1 MLPQGSASANG
12 GVGSQVDNSVDA
24 TAKICQPMPGPH
36 EKAPFRAHVDT
47 PDVCNHV
54 AQALLASLGVPPSQR
69 RRDLVI
75 VCVGTDRSTGDA
87 LGPLVGSRLADRR
100 VIQER
105 TRVMGTLENP
115 VHAGNLSE
123 VIETLGQEQS
133 CRILAVDACL
143 GKLESVG
150 YITVAEGPL
159 RPGTGVNKDLPLVG
173 YAHVTGIVNV
183 GGFME
188 YLVLQNT
195 RLSLVIRMADAIA
208 GGIINYIRGASEQT

>member
-1 MLPQGSASANG
+1 M
-12 GVGSQVDNSVDA
+12 DA
-24 TAKICQPMPGPH
+24 TANICQPMLGPQ

-47 PDVCNHV
+47 PDVSSYV
-54 AQALLASLGVPPSQR
+54 AQALVASLGTPPSPLR
-69 RRDLVI
+69 PDLII

-100 VIQER
+100 IIQEC
-105 TRVMGTLENP
+105 TQVIGTLENP

-123 VIETLGQEQS
+123 VIEGIGQEQP

-159 RPGTGVNKDLPLVG
+159 RPGTGVNKDLPVVG
-173 YAHVTGIVNV
+173 NAHVTGIVNV

-195 RLSLVIRMADAIA
+195 RLALVMRMADAIA
-208 GGIINYIRGASEQT
+208 GGIINYIGGSSDQT